1 MAKLIGL
8 LIFIVGCA
16 STSQKEGVTL
26 SIKMKEFLF
35 SQQRIVESYK
45 NSNDKFLQSI
55 SFDSCLVKWEE
66 EVGEIKKQLLQEE
79 DPNNR
84 ALLWFRL
91 GNCFNYVGSYQLSFF
106 YYDLALSDNRLRP
119 LKKSVISYNL
129 ARVYTEKDQIV
140 LAENFYKDSLKDDP
154 ANSLAQIELS
164 ILYTKQGEYN
174 QALKILRKIEKRYKR
189 SDFVKFLI
197 GVNYFGLG
205 DAESLQ
211 SKVIPL
217 INDKSSEAK
226 LLLIANHFLRKNK
239 KHEDLLDNL
248 GKLEITLP
256 PYRSFRDLLQ
266 MRISRSINDKK
277 EI

>member
-119 LKKSVISYNL
+119 LKKSVISLLPVILFIY
-129 ARVYTEKDQIV
+129 
-140 LAENFYKDSLKDDP
+140 SLIILS
-154 ANSLAQIELS
+154 NS
-164 ILYTKQGEYN
+164 IL
-174 QALKILRKIEKRYKR
+174 
-189 SDFVKFLI
+189 
-197 GVNYFGLG
+197 
-205 DAESLQ
+205 
-211 SKVIPL
+211 
-217 INDKSSEAK
+217 EA
-226 LLLIANHFLRKNK
+226 
-239 KHEDLLDNL
+239 
-248 GKLEITLP
+248 
-256 PYRSFRDLLQ
+256 
-266 MRISRSINDKK
+266 
-277 EI
+277 